1 LGAATSSRTSRSR
14 AEDLA
19 GLDDFSG
26 ADAGSANADG
36 FVSAIHDSPY
46 AAQVG
51 VPAALR
57 DIVRVT
63 DPVSVY
69 GAFPA
74 DFARLSHADTSR
86 GRE

>member
-1 LGAATSSRTSRSR
+1 MAASSRTSRSR
-14 AEDLA
+14 AEDLT

-36 FVSAIHDSPY
+36 FVSAIHDSPC

-51 VPAALR
+51 VPAALG
-57 DIVRVT
+57 DVVRVT
-63 DPVSVY
+63 DPVSEL
-69 GAFPA
+69 GAFSA
-74 DFARLSHADTSR
+74 NVAGVSHADTSR